1 MSTVVVSRRQKFNWK
16 AFLFF
21 VGLTLVVGALSGL
34 LGGAMEGFQGLA
46 KPPLTPPPIVFPIVW
61 GVLYLLIGIAAYL
74 VWNSGDLDR
83 GASLRLYLLQ
93 LLVNALW
100 PLLFFRLQWRLAA
113 FFWILL
119 LIALVSLTLTGFTY
133 IRKAAGRLLVPYLL
147 WILFA
152 AYLNLGF
159 YLMNL

>member
-16 AFLFF
+16 ALPLFCGID
-21 VGLTLVVGALSGL
+21 VGCRSLKRAARRRNGGLSGISE
-34 LGGAMEGFQGLA
+34 AA
-46 KPPLTPPPIVFPIVW
+46 SHPPPIVFPIVW
-61 GVLYLLIGIAAYL
+61 GVLYLLMGIAAYL